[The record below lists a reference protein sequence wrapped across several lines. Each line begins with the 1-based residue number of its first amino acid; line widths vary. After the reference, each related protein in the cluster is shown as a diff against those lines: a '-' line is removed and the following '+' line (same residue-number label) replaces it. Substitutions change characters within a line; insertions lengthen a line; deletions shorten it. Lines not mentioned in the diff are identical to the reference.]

1 MSRPDRHQLPVYG
14 DVMKAEYQEIRDS
27 YQRADRLCQEGRMS
41 KQIRHEMNRMIDEV
55 VAWQNRW
62 VEHSER
68 VKFWS
73 NKFAY
78 YLFFPKLYNESE
90 ELITKLLTNETDPDN
105 FDEFFYKTR
114 CQRIVADCAQLRYKE
129 YLEGRYLENDTEL
142 ESFLRLWSEDDANA
156 QDALWL
162 IKIRTTEKLTGHF
175 EPGLAFNSIF
185 FCFLFVKTH

>member
-1 MSRPDRHQLPVYG
+1 
-14 DVMKAEYQEIRDS
+14 
-27 YQRADRLCQEGRMS
+27 
-41 KQIRHEMNRMIDEV
+41 MNRMIDEV

-73 NKFAY
+73 NKFAQ

-105 FDEFFYKTR
+105 FDEFFYKKR
-114 CQRIVADCAQLRYKE
+114 CQRIVADCSQLRYKE
-129 YLEGRYLENDTEL
+129 YLEGRYLENDAEL
-142 ESFLRLWSEDDANA
+142 ESFLRLWSEDDAYA

-185 FCFLFVKTH
+185 FCFLFVRTH